1 MPVHDIAIAGAGP
14 AGAALARH
22 LAFAGLDVLLID
34 RHSPEASRRPH
45 LPGERV
51 WGETRLLFEALGVA
65 CEEVASPLPVTR
77 ALWDET
83 KPRTIAPPNP
93 LHWALAVDR
102 RALDAALIASA
113 RTAGARVLHMAGL
126 CGVEGV
132 PGDWRLALDGA
143 DAIAAHYIVDAT
155 GRSSRLARALGLRRR
170 RHDGLVAV
178 LRWWRGGA
186 PEAANFAVEA
196 VRDGWFYRLP
206 LPGGSG
212 GVMGAVTFRALAPGP
227 AIAVWR
233 EIAGR
238 LAMIDPMPP
247 QGARLGAATFFPAS
261 PSILAEPLRPG
272 FAAVGDAAF
281 AADPIEG
288 RGIENGL
295 RMAQAL
301 ADLMLAPRNEGEQ
314 LAGGFRDLL
323 GTLHRDH
330 LAGRSAQYGTAP
342 ILGSRFRALAAGL

>member
-14 AGAALARH
+14 AGAALAQH
-22 LAFAGLDVLLID
+22 LALAGLDVLLID
-34 RHSPEASRRPH
+34 RHAPEHVKRPR

-51 WGETRLLFEALGVA
+51 WGETRLLIEALGVA

-77 ALWDET
+77 VLWDEAE
-83 KPRTIAPPNP
+83 PRLIAPPNP

-102 RALDAALIASA
+102 RALDAALIAA
-113 RTAGARVLHMAGL
+113 AEGAGARVIHLANL
-126 CGVEGV
+126 RSVEGV

-143 DAIAAHYIVDAT
+143 DAAAARYIVDAT
-155 GRSSRLARALGLRRR
+155 GRQSQLASALGLRRR

-186 PEAANFAVEA
+186 PEPANFAVEA

-212 GVMGAVTFRALAPGP
+212 GVMGAVTFRTLARGS
-227 AIAVWR
+227 AMAVWR

-238 LAMIDPMPP
+238 LAMINPS
-247 QGARLGAATFFPAS
+247 QTNGASLSGAAFFPAS
-261 PSILAEPLRPG
+261 PSILAEPLHPG
-272 FAAVGDAAF
+272 FAAVGDAAL

-295 RMAQAL
+295 RMAEAL
-301 ADLMLAPRNEGEQ
+301 SGLMLAPPVEGER
-314 LAGGFRDLL
+314 LAGAFRDLL
-323 GTLHRDH
+323 GALHRDH

-342 ILGSRFRALAAGL
+342 ILGPRFQALAAGF